1 MAVTDDRCRFWQKAQ
16 AKRGLTMK
24 KIALVFA
31 LAFAFTTGMAAVTVV
46 GHTDQA
52 MAHCGGGS
60 CSPYGT

>member
-1 MAVTDDRCRFWQKAQ
+1 MAVTDGRCRFRQNGQ

-52 MAHCGGGS
+52 MAHCRGGS